1 VIAPFVVLIEGL
13 GAILY
18 QGAKTTPW
26 WEGTHDKAFWAYL
39 QLLVVPVAIAIGA
52 TAINWMQSER
62 ARKAEDAQQ
71 ERDRVAEEASRQREL
86 EVADR
91 RAQADALQAYLDKM
105 GQLLLDKNRPLRQSG
120 TDSEVSIL
128 ARAQTLTM
136 LTRLDAKGKRS
147 VL

>member
-1 VIAPFVVLIEGL
+1 MQSGSGSSPEAEPKGSTRFSRILRIVVISAVLALVGILVV
-13 GAILY
+13 ILY
-18 QGAKTTPW
+18 VGAKATPW

-71 ERDRVAEEASRQREL
+71 ERERVAEEASRQREL

-91 RAQADALQAYLDKM
+91 RAQADALQAYLDQM
-105 GQLLLDKNRPLRQSG
+105 GQLLLDKNRPLR
-120 TDSEVSIL
+120 L
-128 ARAQTLTM
+128 
-136 LTRLDAKGKRS
+136 
-147 VL
+147 